1 MMKNSFQLSIR
12 KPQAGWGSGE
22 AEDIMQGARLTVFV
36 VLPSLAR
43 RMLP

>member
-1 MMKNSFQLSIR
+1 MKNSFQLSIW

-22 AEDIMQGARLTVFV
+22 VEDIMQGARLTVLV
-36 VLPSLAR
+36 VFTSLTK